1 MLGEQHKIDMMRK
14 EMQDGKM
21 AGFLN
26 RNMKEEMQNL

>member
-14 EMQDGKM
+14 EIQDGKM

-26 RNMKEEMQNL
+26 RKMNEETQNL